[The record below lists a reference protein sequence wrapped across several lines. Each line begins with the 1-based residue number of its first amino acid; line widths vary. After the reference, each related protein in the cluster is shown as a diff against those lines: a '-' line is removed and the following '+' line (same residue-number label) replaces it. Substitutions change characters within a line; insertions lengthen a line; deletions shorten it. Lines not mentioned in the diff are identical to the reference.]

1 MWKEANCLSVCQTFQ
16 VLTRSYSRTLGV
28 LEGEPELKLLT
39 HILKSVIKKKNVLE
53 CSQGQERRSIC
64 LSSIYIDKI
73 KINLI

>member
-39 HILKSVIKKKNVLE
+39 HILKSVIKKKKSLNAAKDKKE
-53 CSQGQERRSIC
+53 GQSVYHQSI
-64 LSSIYIDKI
+64 
-73 KINLI
+73 